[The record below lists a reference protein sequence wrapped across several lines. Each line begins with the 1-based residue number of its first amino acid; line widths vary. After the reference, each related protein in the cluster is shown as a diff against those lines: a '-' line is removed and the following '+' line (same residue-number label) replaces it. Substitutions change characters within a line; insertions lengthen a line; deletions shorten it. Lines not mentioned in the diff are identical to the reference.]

1 MHAVNL
7 PAHEVRRGSDSTLGG
22 MVSVVHLVRHGEVD
36 NPDQVVYADLAG
48 FELSEGGRRQ
58 AAWASTHLA
67 GHPIGAVYASPL
79 DRARETAQVIALPHG
94 LDPLVLPEVTEWA
107 LMSRWAGLAW
117 ADLDIH
123 FPGELG
129 AYLNDPLA
137 LDFAPESVTE
147 LALRVGRA
155 VDALADR
162 HSGQEVVVVSHQDP
176 IQAAWLQ
183 LTGQHLGRLHQDKP
197 RHCEVISLSRSAG
210 WQQDSRVSPRC

>member
-1 MHAVNL
+1 
-7 PAHEVRRGSDSTLGG
+7 

-48 FELSEGGRRQ
+48 FGLSEGGRRQ

-79 DRARETAQVIALPHG
+79 DRARETAQVFALPHG

-107 LMSRWAGLAW
+107 LMSRWAGLPW

-147 LALRVGRA
+147 LALRVG
-155 VDALADR
+155 
-162 HSGQEVVVVSHQDP
+162 
-176 IQAAWLQ
+176 
-183 LTGQHLGRLHQDKP
+183 
-197 RHCEVISLSRSAG
+197 
-210 WQQDSRVSPRC
+210 

>member
-7 PAHEVRRGSDSTLGG
+7 PGHEVRRGSDSTLGG

-48 FELSEGGRRQ
+48 FGLSEGGRRQ

-79 DRARETAQVIALPHG
+79 DRARETAQVFALPHG

-107 LMSRWAGLAW
+107 LMSRWAGLPW

-129 AYLNDPLA
+129 AYLNDPLD

-176 IQAAWLQ
+176 IQAARLR

-197 RHCEVISLSRSAG
+197 RHCEVISLSRAAG

>member
-48 FELSEGGRRQ
+48 FGLSEGGRRQ

-107 LMSRWAGLAW
+107 LMSRWAGLPW

-129 AYLNDPLA
+129 AYLNDPLD

-176 IQAAWLQ
+176 IQAARLQ